1 LVDLT
6 VLEGFLNCL
15 RLTVKRMALYPEGH
29 PALQTFLLDLNQK
42 AENLI
47 ATSGRVWIGV
57 GPRSLRLEDGAWLKE
72 KIHEEI
78 ARLLHGRRIQSLE
91 IQKGTTPEELG
102 VFSRLLSSSPR
113 ELGKQ
118 KSLQKLLEEK
128 GVTHI
133 RVQALDYSPLL
144 SAEGEV
150 VKDAW
155 AYLLEEALRRRE
167 PKEVSE
173 AAQSMVKALDYF
185 SWKELSSEEKQWPQ
199 WSAFFSLLK
208 EKDRR
213 AFGAVLRATVK
224 NIFQQPEQLDSPAQ
238 EEKLASLLAE
248 VDEENLAAALVEGL
262 REDPSFDASK
272 LFLWSRLTRTKKHGL
287 MATFLERSLEVK
299 IAQWPS
305 TWLRD
310 KLTALV
316 QGYSVNPFPVPYY
329 QSFLNI
335 LNKIPKEA
343 KLQLRRDNLWRHEVS
358 LELLFLEQETQPEV
372 ILNHFE
378 ALARNLSRVMESRDF
393 LLLKEI
399 HRLLVKRRSI
409 LIAHEDYAATL
420 RRLTSFIEELILNEE
435 SFPEQDYFLKNLEAS
450 ALGVNYYL
458 EKIFGEGHISP
469 AILSLFFQFF
479 LNHMFYFDLN
489 LDEKSKDRDFL
500 EKMVE
505 SLAAVD
511 TPASF
516 VALKNIFLLAD
527 TKLRRRVLLA
537 LTKLSTFEPNFLWPH
552 FLARPLSWQREALL
566 WLRRKPE
573 ELEKALQ
580 MLLGLPSPFGL
591 RNKLLLEAAKM
602 TEEIGL
608 KEAVP
613 YLRPLA
619 KRPFFWNRRLRQ
631 GVKRVLESLNE
642 R

>member
-1 LVDLT
+1 MVDLT
-6 VLEGFLNCL
+6 GLEGFLNSL
-15 RLTVKRMALYPEGH
+15 RLTIKRMALYPEGH
-29 PALQTFLLDLNQK
+29 PALPPFLLDLNQK

-57 GPRSLRLEDGAWLKE
+57 GPHSLRLEDGTWLKE

-102 VFSRLLSSSPR
+102 LFSRLLASSPR
-113 ELGKQ
+113 DLDKQ
-118 KSLQKLLEEK
+118 KSLKKLLEEK
-128 GVTHI
+128 GVTHVK
-133 RVQALDYSPLL
+133 VQLLDYSPLL

-155 AYLLEEALRRRE
+155 TYLLEEALRRRE
-167 PKEVSE
+167 PKAVDE

-185 SWKELSSEEKQWPQ
+185 SWKELSSDEKQWPQ
-199 WSAFFSLLK
+199 WSAFFPLLK

-248 VDEENLAAALVEGL
+248 VDEETLAVALVEGL
-262 REDPSFDASK
+262 KEDPSFDASK

-310 KLTALV
+310 KLAALV
-316 QGYSVNPFPVPYY
+316 QGYSVSPYPIPYY
-329 QSFLNI
+329 QSFLSL

-358 LELLFLEQETQPEV
+358 LELLFLEQETQPELL
-372 ILNHFE
+372 LNHFE
-378 ALARNLSRVMESRDF
+378 TLARNLSRLLESRDF
-393 LLLKEI
+393 LLLKEM
-399 HRLLVKRRSI
+399 HRLLITEHSR
-409 LIAHEDYAATL
+409 LMAHEDYASTL
-420 RRLTSFIEELILNEE
+420 RRLTRFIEELILDEE
-435 SFPEQDYFLKNLEAS
+435 AFPEQDYFLENLEAS
-450 ALGVNYYL
+450 AVGVNYYL

-469 AILSLFFQFF
+469 AILRLFFRFF
-479 LNHMFYFDLN
+479 LKHMFYFDLN
-489 LDEKSKDRDFL
+489 LDEKSKDKDFL

-511 TPASF
+511 APASF

-527 TKLRRRVLLA
+527 YRLRRRVLLA
-537 LTKLSTFEPNFLWPH
+537 LSKLSTFDPNFLWPH

-573 ELEKALQ
+573 ELEKALK
-580 MLLGLPSPFGL
+580 MLLCLPSPLGL
-591 RNKLLLEAAKM
+591 RNKLLLEAAKII
-602 TEEIGL
+602 EEIGL
-608 KEAVP
+608 TEAVP
-613 YLRPLA
+613 YLQSLA
-619 KRPFFWNRRLRQ
+619 KRRFIWNRRLRQ
-631 GVKRVLESLNE
+631 GVKRVLESLHE